1 MPSVDGSQ
9 MVDNME
15 NTPQFMKIM
24 EAFGQSFLQPDID
37 VFRQNLESLE
47 SLNNKWKLYSK
58 V

>member
-1 MPSVDGSQ
+1 MSSVDGSQ